1 MIDQISILKYE
12 KKKSE
17 SVYGHDKHEWGPKDD
32 SEELEWERHYEARRE
47 KWNDKNEDFM
57 NTSPLPNRTELP
69 LGEYLL
75 EDLLSDSLLSSP
87 AVSIR
92 EEDPVSGA
100 VSLLPH
106 HLETFTDSL
115 VVTKQDKPIGL
126 VGGIEILDGVLK
138 EPSSIFFDNKRV
150 GEIMSSKLIV
160 LGRKTKL
167 SDLLNEWRKIRR
179 AFAIIPNQYHGY
191 SVISARKILEV
202 GAACVTDMKVSE
214 LPKKRIVF
222 FRRDST
228 VGEIIKSMFE
238 NKTRKLVL
246 ENSEF
251 FISDRIIIEKIVRE
265 LNCLRNMN
273 NFLDM
278 SADVFKLDMAKR
290 IPEDLTIPKACK
302 TMCEMSSPYLITNSQ
317 VISPWD
323 VAMVLDTKN

>member
-1 MIDQISILKYE
+1 MIDQISILKHK

-17 SVYGHDKHEWGPKDD
+17 SVYGHDGHEWGSKDD
-32 SEELEWERHYEARRE
+32 SEKLEWERHYEARRE
-47 KWNDKNEDFM
+47 KWDDKNEDFM

-75 EDLLSDSLLSSP
+75 EDLLSNSLLSSP
-87 AVSIR
+87 AVSIM
-92 EEDPVSGA
+92 EEDPVSEA
-100 VSLLPH
+100 ASLLPH

-115 VVTKQDKPIGL
+115 VATKQDKPVGL

-138 EPSSIFFDNKRV
+138 EPSSRFFDNKRV

-160 LGRKTKL
+160 LGRQTKL
-167 SDLLNEWRKIRR
+167 SDLLNEWRKTRR

-202 GAACVTDMKVSE
+202 GAACATDMKVSE
-214 LPKKRIVF
+214 MPKKRIVF

-246 ENSEF
+246 ENSEL
-251 FISDRIIIEKIVRE
+251 FISDRIIIEKIVK

-273 NFLDM
+273 NFLDTKV
-278 SADVFKLDMAKR
+278 DIFKLDVAKR
-290 IPEDLTIPKACK
+290 IPEDLTIPEACK
-302 TMCEMSSPYLITNSQ
+302 TMCDMSSPYLITHSQ

-323 VAMVLDTKN
+323 MTMILDTKN

>member
-1 MIDQISILKYE
+1 MSPP
-12 KKKSE
+12 
-17 SVYGHDKHEWGPKDD
+17 PK
-32 SEELEWERHYEARRE
+32 
-47 KWNDKNEDFM
+47 
-57 NTSPLPNRTELP
+57 RTDLP
-69 LGEYLL
+69 LGNYLL
-75 EDLLSDSLLSSP
+75 EDLLSNLLLSSP
-87 AVSIR
+87 AVSVR
-92 EEDPVSGA
+92 EEDCVSEA
-100 VSLLPH
+100 ASMLPH

-115 VVTKQDKPIGL
+115 VATKQDKPVGL

-138 EPSSIFFDNKRV
+138 EPISGFFDNNRV
-150 GEIMSSKLIV
+150 GEIMSSNLIV
-160 LGRKTKL
+160 LERKTKL
-167 SDLLNEWRKIRR
+167 SDLLNKWRKTKR

-202 GAACVTDMKVSE
+202 GAVSATDMKVSE

-246 ENSEF
+246 ENSEL

-273 NFLDM
+273 NFLDT
-278 SADVFKLDMAKR
+278 SVDVFKLDMAKR

-302 TMCEMSSPYLITNSQ
+302 TMCEMSSPYLITNSR

-323 VAMVLDTKN
+323 IAMVLDTKN